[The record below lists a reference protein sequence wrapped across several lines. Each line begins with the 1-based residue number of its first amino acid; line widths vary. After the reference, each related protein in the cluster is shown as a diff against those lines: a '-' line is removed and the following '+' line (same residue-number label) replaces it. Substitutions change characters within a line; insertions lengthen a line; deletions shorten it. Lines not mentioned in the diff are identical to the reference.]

1 MRQLSRLRHL
11 VLSAALALASVAACS
26 DSEPAAPAPDSVLPD
41 GDVPDGSAADVR
53 APDVDA
59 EPPPPPFTVD
69 TRSIVSG
76 GATRGYT
83 LATPRELTAGKR
95 YPLVLAFHGDGGDGA
110 WLQRGW
116 GYEAATEG
124 EAIVVYPDSLAGGWS
139 LEYRATSTT
148 GASLPNRDVT
158 FVADLIA
165 ELGKTLPVDTSRT
178 LAAGWSNG
186 AFFAHVLACRRPDL
200 VRAVAANA
208 GDVPNYV
215 AGTHGAPAAKP
226 YPGSD
231 NPQGP
236 DVLYYVQCAEEQ
248 RPVAAFV
255 VQGMLDSVG
264 SGTHSEEYWSIVNG
278 CGTKKAAVEPTP
290 CVQREGCPASAPVVL
305 CEIPRMGHVIWDQM
319 ASASW
324 AFFKALP

>member
-1 MRQLSRLRHL
+1 MRTLLRL
-11 VLSAALALASVAACS
+11 VPLALSLSLVSPIGCSGGAS
-26 DSEPAAPAPDSVLPD
+26 PPAPQAVTPPT
-41 GDVPDGSAADVR
+41 GDVPDAATTDGE
-53 APDVDA
+53 APGA
-59 EPPPPPFTVD
+59 ATPEPPPPFTVA

-76 GATRGYT
+76 GATRAYT
-83 LATPRELTAGKR
+83 VAVPRELAPGR
-95 YPLVLAFHGDGGDGA
+95 SYPLVLAFHGDGGDGA
-110 WLQRGW
+110 GLQRGW
-116 GYEAATEG
+116 AYENATDG

-165 ELGKTLPVDTSRT
+165 ELAKTLPVDASRT
-178 LAAGWSNG
+178 MAAGWSNG

-215 AGTHGAPAAKP
+215 AGTHGDPAAKA

-231 NPQGP
+231 NPEGP
-236 DVLYYVQCAEEQ
+236 DVLYYVQCSEAQ
-248 RPVAAFV
+248 KPVAAFV
-255 VQGMLDSVG
+255 VQGALDSVG
-264 SGTHSEEYWSIVNG
+264 SGTHSEEYWAIVNG
-278 CGTKKAAVEPTP
+278 CGTKKMEATPSP
-290 CVQREGCPASAPVVL
+290 CVAREGCPASAPVVL

-319 ASASW
+319 ARASW
-324 AFFKALP
+324 TFFRALP